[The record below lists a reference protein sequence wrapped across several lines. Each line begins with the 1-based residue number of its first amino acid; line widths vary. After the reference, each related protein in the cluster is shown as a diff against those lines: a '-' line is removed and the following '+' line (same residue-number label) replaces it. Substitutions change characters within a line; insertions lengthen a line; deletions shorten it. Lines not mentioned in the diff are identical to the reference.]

1 MAAGT
6 KLILRF
12 GTASGEKNFTY
23 NYGNAS
29 ATSAS
34 VKNAMNAMIENGSIF
49 RYVPLTKISAK
60 AQVTS
65 ETEFDLSDD

>member
-12 GTASGEKNFTY
+12 GTTSGEKNFTY

-29 ATSAS
+29 AT
-34 VKNAMNAMIENGSIF
+34 VQDVRNAMQTMIDNNDIF
-49 RYVPLTKISAK
+49 QYPPQTMISAK
-60 AQVTS
+60 VQVTTES
-65 ETEFDLSDD
+65 EFNL

>member
-12 GTASGEKNFTY
+12 GTTSGEKNFTY

-29 ATSAS
+29 AT
-34 VKNAMNAMIENGSIF
+34 VQDVRNAMQTMIDNHDIF
-49 RYVPLTKISAK
+49 QYPPLTMISAK
-60 AQVTS
+60 VQVTTES
-65 ETEFDLSDD
+65 EFNL

>member
-12 GTASGEKNFTY
+12 GTTSGEKNFTY
-23 NYGNAS
+23 NYGNAE
-29 ATSAS
+29 ATALS
-34 VKNAMNAMIENGSIF
+34 VKTAMQAMIDNGSIF
-49 RYVPLTKISAK
+49 KYPPLTMISAK

-65 ETEFDLSDD
+65 ETEFNLS

>member
-12 GTASGEKNFTY
+12 GTTSGEKNFTY

-29 ATSAS
+29 AT
-34 VKNAMNAMIENGSIF
+34 VHDVRNAMQTMIDNNDIF
-49 RYVPLTKISAK
+49 QYPPLTMISAK
-60 AQVTS
+60 VQVT
-65 ETEFDLSDD
+65 TESDFNL

>member
-12 GTASGEKNFTY
+12 GTSSGEKNFTY
-23 NYGNAS
+23 NYANSSALAS
-29 ATSAS
+29 D
-34 VKNAMNAMIENGSIF
+34 VKAAMNAMIANGDIF
-49 RYVPLTKISAK
+49 RYKPLTIISAK

-65 ETEFDLSDD
+65 ETEFDLSD

>member
-12 GTASGEKNFTY
+12 GTTSGEKNFTY

-29 ATSAS
+29 AT
-34 VKNAMNAMIENGSIF
+34 VQDVRNAMQTMIDNNDIF
-49 RYVPLTKISAK
+49 QYPPQTMISAK
-60 AQVTS
+60 VQVTT
-65 ETEFDLSDD
+65 ETEFNL

>member
-23 NYGNAS
+23 NYANAE
-29 ATSAS
+29 ATALSI
-34 VKNAMNAMIENGSIF
+34 KTAMNAMITNGSIF
-49 RYVPLTKISAK
+49 RSPPLTIISAK
-60 AQVTS
+60 AQVIT
-65 ETEFDLSDD
+65 ETEFDLND